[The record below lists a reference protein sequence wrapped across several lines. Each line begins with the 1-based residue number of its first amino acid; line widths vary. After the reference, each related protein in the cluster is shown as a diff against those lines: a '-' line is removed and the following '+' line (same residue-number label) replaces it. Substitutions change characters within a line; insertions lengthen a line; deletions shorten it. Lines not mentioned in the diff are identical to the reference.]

1 MPIFEYRC
9 ASCDEKFEEIVL
21 SRNRTSKVECPRCG
35 GKKVKPLISVFAAQ
49 TGRSSGESG
58 ECFSR
63 SAGICEAGGGPM
75 T

>member
-9 ASCDEKFEEIVL
+9 ASCDEKFEELVL
-21 SRNRTSKVECPRCG
+21 SRSQTSKVECPRCG
-35 GKKVKPLISVFAAQ
+35 GTEVKPLISLFAAQ
-49 TGRSSGESG
+49 TSRSSG